1 VTEQQAASRD
11 GRSVIDDYDAAL
23 LDLDGVVYLGATAVD
38 GAPEAITRLHG
49 RGVKIGYVTNNAARP
64 PEAVA
69 EHLRELGIPAQGSDV
84 ITAAQ
89 AAAHVLVNRFG
100 QGAKILVV
108 GGDGLLVALAE
119 RDLTPVRSADDD
131 PVAVVQ
137 GWAFDLT
144 WDQLNEAAV
153 AIHRGAFWLATN
165 TDATRPTERGLVPG
179 NGAAVAAVSMAVGVR
194 PEVAGKPYRPLL
206 DETIERLQA
215 SRPIF
220 VGDRLD
226 TDVAGARAAG
236 VDSMLVLTGS
246 HRGRDLL
253 AADSESRP
261 THVGLDLA
269 ALDEP
274 PLGVVADDD
283 GWVRCGDVR
292 AGEKGGRIVLDG
304 AAPDGE
310 PLSGRPATEA
320 LWAAAQVS
328 WRAVDHGRQLDV
340 DAVLN
345 AVGDLA

>member
-1 VTEQQAASRD
+1 VTEPQAAARD

-38 GAPEAITRLHG
+38 GAPEAITRLHD

-69 EHLRELGIPAQGSDV
+69 EHLRDLGIPAQESDV

-108 GGDGLLVALAE
+108 GGDGLLAALAE

-179 NGAAVAAVSMAVGVR
+179 NGAAVAAVSMAVEAR

-206 DETIERLQA
+206 DETIERLEA

-261 THVGLDLA
+261 THLGLDLA

-274 PLGVVADDD
+274 PLGVVAEDD

-292 AGEKGGRIVLDG
+292 AGEQDGRIVLDG
-304 AAPDGE
+304 SAADGE
-310 PLSGRPATEA
+310 PLSGRPAAEA

-328 WRAVDHGRQLDV
+328 WRAVDDGRQLDV
-340 DAVLN
+340 DAVLS